1 MLSFLSK
8 TRQLSSSTTK
18 SEVDLDV
25 SGKSAYVYTGGGSSV
40 QIPGDTTRLRV
51 DKSVKRKFSLY
62 NNICCASYV
71 YPDMHMCVLLHIVDT
86 YMLSRYFCWN
96 FIYHL
101 QILMVVSIMAIY
113 FQWNFLKQLFQWM
126 ST

>member
-1 MLSFLSK
+1 MCELLVDYTSGTFLFYSWMSLIQLVRYLTEKLEFVKSLFSLSLDGCSLGFTERRFLCSIIRMLSFLSK

-51 DKSVKRKFSLY
+51 DKSVKRKCSL
-62 NNICCASYV
+62 
-71 YPDMHMCVLLHIVDT
+71 
-86 YMLSRYFCWN
+86 
-96 FIYHL
+96 
-101 QILMVVSIMAIY
+101 
-113 FQWNFLKQLFQWM
+113 
-126 ST
+126 

>member
-40 QIPGDTTRLRV
+40 QVQIPDDTTRLRV

-86 YMLSRYFCWN
+86 YML
-96 FIYHL
+96 
-101 QILMVVSIMAIY
+101 
-113 FQWNFLKQLFQWM
+113 
-126 ST
+126 